1 MNSLSRRKILR
12 STAAAGGALA
22 LSVAGYAAPAA
33 AAPASSGRAPAAVSA
48 SPAAGTPELVP
59 APKGGKD
66 QIRQMVQCGGTIYA
80 AGSFRSI
87 VQHGTKFLR
96 TGVFS
101 FRATAPYKIT
111 SWHPKING
119 IVNSIAFNGPGC
131 SNAYIGGDFSSVA
144 GTAVKNIAKISTLT
158 GAVQPGF
165 GHSTSGGGVETLLAV
180 KGHILAGGQFTSING
195 SSADPYMASLSPVTG
210 KDDGFLHLHISGFYH
225 YCKSDG
231 TCTTGKNSYVY
242 NQQLSHRGALDLVEG
257 DFTSVGGLPR
267 QQIFMLNLAAH
278 PAKVTGWTSPEW
290 DGSKGNLPKGFP
302 YQCET
307 NEAFYIRT
315 AAWSPSDGTI
325 YTASTGTRPWNVSAS
340 APRSG
345 LCDAVAAF
353 PATHAPVLHKWV
365 EYSGCDSYYSVA
377 ADNSAVYAAGHPRW
391 AENPNGCNKA
401 GPGAIPDHGLQG
413 LAVSTGQVQLNKSG
427 AALYTMSRS
436 ANADNMMITH
446 AGLWISSTNRFGSQ
460 FCGGKPGHAGICFLR
475 YSRS

>member
-33 AAPASSGRAPAAVSA
+33 AASASSGRAPAAVSA

-144 GTAVKNIAKISTLT
+144 GTAVQNIAKISTST

-195 SSADPYMASLSPVTG
+195 SSA
-210 KDDGFLHLHISGFYH
+210 
-225 YCKSDG
+225 DG

-365 EYSGCDSYYSVA
+365 EYSGCDSYFAVA
-377 ADNSAVYAAGHPRW
+377 ADNGAVYAAGHPRW

-401 GPGAIPDHGLQG
+401 GPGAIPDPGLQG

-427 AALYTMSRS
+427 TALYTMSRA